1 MNINIKIPNKI
12 QANWIQQQI
21 KGLFTETRPISYT
34 ITKIN
39 LKWIKR
45 PTCKTGNHET
55 LRKKSIEQK
64 LFDMDLANDFLD
76 MTPEVQATKTISKW
90 GYIKLKSFA

>member
-1 MNINIKIPNKI
+1 MNINAKIPNKI

-39 LKWIKR
+39 SKWIKR
-45 PTCKTGNHET
+45 SKYKTGNHKT
-55 LRKKSIEQK
+55 LRKK
-64 LFDMDLANDFLD
+64 A
-76 MTPEVQATKTISKW
+76 
-90 GYIKLKSFA
+90 